1 MDKKQCIKNNYSLNK
16 INNKKNKNNNKKHKG
31 NFDYKYNLYNDYKC
45 KIMWKIYYIIII
57 YHHYV
62 MKFLKWIN

>member
-45 KIMWKIYYIIII
+45 KN
-57 YHHYV
+57 YV
-62 MKFLKWIN
+62 EDILNNNNISSLCNEISKKCN